1 MQSRA
6 ATVADYLAS
15 LPEDRRR
22 AVEAVRAVIL
32 ENLDADYAE
41 GMSYGMIGY
50 AVPHR
55 VYPAGYHA
63 DPRQPLPFAALASQK
78 AHLSLYLMPL
88 NCGDAPEPA
97 EYLRWFCEA
106 WAAAGKKLDLGK
118 ACIRFK
124 RLEDVPLAVI
134 GEAVRRVPAKT
145 YVGWCE
151 GVAGKARAAKG
162 GAAKAAGA
170 KAAGSKG
177 GMGKA
182 KPAADDAGEAKAPKG
197 GAGNAMAAKGG
208 AAKAAGAKPARSR

>member
-41 GMSYGMIGY
+41 AMSYGMIGY
-50 AVPHR
+50 GVPHR

-88 NCGDAPEPA
+88 NGGDAPEPA
-97 EYLRWFCEA
+97 EYLRWFREA
-106 WAAAGKKLDLGK
+106 WAASGKKLDLGK

-145 YVGWCE
+145 YVGWYE
-151 GVAGKARAAKG
+151 GVAGKARAAKGGAGKAKPAADDAGKAKAPKGGAGKAMAAKG

-170 KAAGSKG
+170 KAAG
-177 GMGKA
+177 
-182 KPAADDAGEAKAPKG
+182 
-197 GAGNAMAAKGG
+197 
-208 AAKAAGAKPARSR
+208 AKAAGAKAAG